1 MVSFAVLT
9 FRVQS
14 FMFSSENG
22 LLRNGV
28 NERRES
34 KAKAKA
40 KRENRTAVIS
50 SRWRNRF
57 PEIYEN
63 EELILVV
70 KKNIRPKKHQEKPSE
85 KNITHVMVFSDG
97 FWEKKTSEETIT
109 QTENHQKKTSEK
121 TIRKKHQLR
130 DGFSRYFGIS
140 QSQKKHHVGTSK
152 TQKKTSHNR
161 IHGNLPIAE
170 FRDTVSPPCE
180 SADAQISMLSV
191 RSGWNW
197 SGSSFLVLRKW

>member
-22 LLRNGV
+22 LLGNGV

-34 KAKAKA
+34 KA

-85 KNITHVMVFSDG
+85 KTSHTWWFFLMVF
-97 FWEKKTSEETIT
+97 EKKK
-109 QTENHQKKTSEK
+109 HQKKPSHKLK

-140 QSQKKHHVGTSK
+140 QTQKKHHVGTSK

-170 FRDTVSPPCE
+170 FRDTGCC
-180 SADAQISMLSV
+180 
-191 RSGWNW
+191 
-197 SGSSFLVLRKW
+197 